1 MATESYGTIQILTP
15 APTGAGGQ
23 LLLNNDKA
31 LEDARGVRKVPHA
44 NSGYDP
50 ALMSEA
56 GLAKLAASNL
66 LHTPGKGSVNLQAEL
81 YETYTNGYD
90 APDGEYATISGGI
103 ANRATADKSTVVGGS
118 DNTASGNFS
127 IAGGAGSQA
136 GGYGSVALGNNS
148 VASSDES
155 VAIGGYGNTV
165 QGSRSCI
172 LGGSNN
178 QCMAERG
185 SILGSSYCTQ
195 YASHAVILGG
205 IEITT
210 NQGDSYGIA
219 YGKGRGNRSNGRA
232 VQRCVATDSA
242 SAATLSLELATLG
255 STGAA
260 LVEVD
265 ILHGDYTNSTFTVS
279 HCIVKVL
286 GTDVTVLDTKGD
298 TEPGTFTMIN
308 GVHTYQSANPI
319 HALRANVRITVMN
332 LEAGSSYYYY
342 G

>member
-1 MATESYGTIQILTP
+1 MATESYGMIQTLTP

-31 LEDARGVRKVPHA
+31 LEDARGVRKVPNA
-44 NSGYDP
+44 NTAYDP

-66 LHTPGKGSVNLQAEL
+66 QHTPGKGSVNLQAEL
-81 YETYTNGYD
+81 YETYT
-90 APDGEYATISGGI
+90 SGGM

-155 VAIGGYGNTV
+155 VAIGGYGNAV

-219 YGKGRGNRSNGRA
+219 YGKGRGNRSDGRA

-242 SAATLSLELATLG
+242 NASTLTLELATLG

-279 HCIVKVL
+279 HCVVKVL

-298 TEPGTFTMIN
+298 TEQGTFSMLN
-308 GVHTYQSANPI
+308 GVLTYQSANPI